1 MSIFSHGVEEFTF
14 SFSYKVSTYSLQVKR
29 FPVDGEIHLW
39 TLVKQPRA
47 EDRIFTFY
55 ETADP
60 HNLFWLPMNDKR
72 DDLMKLVE
80 KPLLKKIKELKK
92 KDKIQTFAFY
102 E

>member
-1 MSIFSHGVEEFTF
+1 
-14 SFSYKVSTYSLQVKR
+14 
-29 FPVDGEIHLW
+29 
-39 TLVKQPRA
+39 
-47 EDRIFTFY
+47 
-55 ETADP
+55 
-60 HNLFWLPMNDKR
+60 MNDKR